1 MSGFAPRKH
10 EVAANF
16 SRAAWR
22 YESLARHQAIAARN
36 LVARLPA
43 DLRPRHVLDLGC
55 GTGLLIRL
63 LAGRFPDADFT
74 AVDLSEAMLDVCRS
88 RSLRPSDQAVRAD
101 AEHWWPER
109 PVDLCASS
117 CSVQWFQ
124 DRRAGSA
131 PRGNAS
137 PAKDARPGVS
147 RRRAAARVHGLRS
160 RRDPPADH
168 ATARVLA
175 AALPERALAEPG
187 NRHRN
192 PDPVPSFRNG
202 RAPRPARDRSHLR
215 RPRSGRPAPL
225 RAAPAGCGLR
235 SPFRASGECLTYEL
249 LYVIARAEPACTVLR
264 ILRTTPPRAGDLY
277 EDRIFV
283 ITRRPVP
290 DHRPRH
296 VKARTPN
303 RS

>member
-1 MSGFAPRKH
+1 MSGSAPRKH

-16 SRAAWR
+16 SRAALR

-63 LAGRFPDADFT
+63 LAGRFPEADFT

-124 DRRAGSA
+124 DPQGWIRAARERLAPQGCLALAFPVEGTLREFMACAPAGTPRLTMPPPEFWQQRFRSA
-131 PRGNAS
+131 PWRSLETATETLTLFHPSAMDVLRALHGIGATC
-137 PAKDARPGVS
+137 AAPG
-147 RRRAAARVHGLRS
+147 
-160 RRDPPADH
+160 
-168 ATARVLA
+168 A
-175 AALPERALAEPG
+175 AALR
-187 NRHRN
+187 
-192 PDPVPSFRNG
+192 PSV
-202 RAPRPARDRSHLR
+202 LR
-215 RPRSGRPAPL
+215 RL
-225 RAAPAGCGLR
+225 AADYEAR
-235 SPFRASGECLTYEL
+235 FRASGGVPCTYEL
-249 LYVIARAEPACTVLR
+249 LYVIART
-264 ILRTTPPRAGDLY
+264 
-277 EDRIFV
+277 
-283 ITRRPVP
+283 
-290 DHRPRH
+290 
-296 VKARTPN
+296 
-303 RS
+303 